1 VTRSR
6 REIFLT
12 HDDRARLARCPVC
25 QRAIELDHE
34 EALLMQPDRTA
45 APAPP
50 KASAVPPPVDEPEA
64 TAVVGFALV

>member
-1 VTRSR
+1 MTRSR

-34 EALLMQPDRTA
+34 EALLMQAGR
-45 APAPP
+45 APASARPP
-50 KASAVPPPVDEPEA
+50 ARAVTSPVDEPEA
-64 TAVVGFALV
+64 AAVVGFALV